1 MFFQGKHGR
10 AIQLYEKLA
19 MSEIFDVPQLWMSR
33 GDAYFQ
39 IQNYEKAC
47 EDYEKLL
54 EVSTRYNAGS
64 KLTEVHTTIH
74 SVSFSFLLYSCV
86 VYRWIKP
93 IKN

>member
-39 IQNYEKAC
+39 IQNYDESNSQ
-47 EDYEKLL
+47 
-54 EVSTRYNAGS
+54 V
-64 KLTEVHTTIH
+64 
-74 SVSFSFLLYSCV
+74 
-86 VYRWIKP
+86 
-93 IKN
+93 